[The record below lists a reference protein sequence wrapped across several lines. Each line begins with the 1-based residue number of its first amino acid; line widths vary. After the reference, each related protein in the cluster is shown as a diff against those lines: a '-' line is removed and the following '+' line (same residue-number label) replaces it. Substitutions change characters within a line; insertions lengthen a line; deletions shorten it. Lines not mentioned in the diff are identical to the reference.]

1 MNLIKID
8 ENASKEEKLNQ
19 ILECL
24 RELKNTFADLIDD
37 FDDDGASEDAVDMMT
52 GALDSLEDAH
62 DVILD
67 AIEEIEEAEL

>member
-1 MNLIKID
+1 MSLIKID

-67 AIEEIEEAEL
+67 AIEEIEEAES

>member
-67 AIEEIEEAEL
+67 AIEEIEEAES

>member
-24 RELKNTFADLIDD
+24 RELKNTFAELIDD
-37 FDDDGASEDAVDMMT
+37 FDDDGVSEGAVDMMT

-67 AIEEIEEAEL
+67 AIEEIEEAES